1 MLEYYQEI
9 VDKVLMTTIRTVIS
23 TETKA
28 LVRKGIFSARPPLLS
43 FKCVLLSIHLKEF
56 NCGGSSEH
64 SGLISQNRRERYP
77 FPLPIRV
84 IGG

>member
-28 LVRKGIFSARPPLLS
+28 LVRKGIFSARPHYLS
-43 FKCVLLSIHLKEF
+43 NVYYLVYI
-56 NCGGSSEH
+56 
-64 SGLISQNRRERYP
+64 
-77 FPLPIRV
+77 
-84 IGG
+84 